1 MAVFQVSVW
10 YLVCG
15 CIATDERHYNARH

>member
-15 CIATDERHYNARH
+15 CIATDERHYKC